1 MKTRTALMTAIV
13 ILAIQFTFAAEPAKK
28 FGTEEQKVAF
38 ATKNLLS
45 ALRLNNPG
53 VIESALQITAQ
64 MKMRHPEADVSEL
77 VTVMNSIWKKNLS
90 GTIRYKA
97 YLAMSICENPVWFSN
112 LGAFREANDE
122 NFFYTASNVLQEHLL
137 SSNLN

>member
-13 ILAIQFTFAAEPAKK
+13 ILAIQFAFAAEPAKK

-45 ALRLNNPG
+45 ALQLNNPG

-64 MKMRHPEADVSEL
+64 MKMRHPEANVSEL
-77 VTVMNSIWKKNLS
+77 VTVMNSIWKKNPS

-112 LGAFREANDE
+112 LGAFRETNDE